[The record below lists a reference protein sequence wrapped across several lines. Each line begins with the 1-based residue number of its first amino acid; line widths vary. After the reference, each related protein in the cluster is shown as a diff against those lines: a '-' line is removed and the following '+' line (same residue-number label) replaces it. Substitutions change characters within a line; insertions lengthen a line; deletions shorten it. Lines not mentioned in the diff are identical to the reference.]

1 MNDLARRLVMDR
13 MMRDSYSNDSAYM
26 GHGHIDYNMNNDN
39 RNDMNMDNSMN
50 GRNDMNMDSRRGVYG
65 TGPYGVG
72 GSRYPG
78 RDRMDGHNKL
88 KLTKRD
94 MLKWKKDMIN
104 ADGSYGEKYNMEQI
118 IQMAD
123 KLGVRFESYD
133 EKDLCMATN
142 MIYSDFCKKAKKYIP
157 QERMLEFCVDFAVAW
172 LEDDDAS
179 AEGSEKLALYYC
191 FLVEHA

>member
-13 MMRDSYSNDSAYM
+13 MNRENYSNDSAYM

-39 RNDMNMDNSMN
+39 RNDMNMD
-50 GRNDMNMDSRRGVYG
+50 SRRGVYG

-72 GSRYPG
+72 GSMYRG
-78 RDRMDGHNKL
+78 DRMDGHHKI

-94 MLKWKKDMIN
+94 MLKWKKDMMN
-104 ADGSYGEKYNMEQI
+104 ADGSYGEKYNMEQVM
-118 IQMAD
+118 QMAD
-123 KLGVRFESYD
+123 KLGVQFESYD

-172 LEDDDAS
+172 LEDEDAS

>member
-13 MMRDSYSNDSAYM
+13 MNRENYSNDSAYM

-39 RNDMNMDNSMN
+39 RNDMNMDNRMD

-72 GSRYPG
+72 GSMYRG
-78 RDRMDGHNKL
+78 DRMNGHHKI

-94 MLKWKKDMIN
+94 MLKWKKDMMN

-118 IQMAD
+118 MQMAD

-172 LEDDDAS
+172 LEDEDAS